1 MTAAQASIPEESAE
15 TERKYDAAPDQEL
28 PPLSDLPGIAG
39 RPMVEVQQLSAQYF
53 DTSDY
58 RLLRNG
64 ITLRKRTG
72 GDDAGWHLKI
82 PAGDNDTRTETRL
95 PLSAGDTPP
104 RQLTALVHG
113 ITHAHALAPIA
124 RLDTRRRRNRLLDAA
139 GAPQADI
146 VEDTVT
152 AVLPDTGEQRIWTEI
167 EVEQAGAGRTLA
179 DAIETRLLEAG
190 IERSTHP
197 TKLNRALAEVVT
209 ASDLEERRARKTDEP
224 RECLRRYLQKQIR
237 RLGLA
242 DIAVRRDEPEAVH
255 KMRKAARR
263 ARSALQAYAPGFG
276 LDERAQPLILDLRWL
291 GRRLSP
297 ARDVE
302 VQWARISTRIAE
314 SAALPGQEAVY
325 ARVNEYFSEQADTAR
340 ASALAGLD
348 SERYLTLLDALD
360 VFVEDLATPAGST
373 PTAQA
378 PDRDTRSEVSAEDS
392 VRILKRLA
400 ATVSKRVD
408 KAGDAAT
415 RRERGERIH
424 RARKRAKRM
433 RYAMEV
439 IRHHA
444 PKKTARA
451 LKRFNDFQDVLGEFQ
466 DSTVARE
473 HLLAIATAHDHT
485 AESSFGLGI
494 LHQLEQQIGDE
505 RADHVSSEWKA
516 ARKAARRLWR

>member
-1 MTAAQASIPEESAE
+1 MTAAQASIPEQSVEA
-15 TERKYDAAPDQEL
+15 ERKYDAAPDQEL

-39 RPMVEVQQLSAQYF
+39 EPVVEVQQLSAQYF

-58 RLLRNG
+58 RLLHSG

-72 GDDAGWHLKI
+72 GYDAGWHLKI
-82 PAGDNDTRTETRL
+82 PAGDDDTRTETRL

-104 RQLTALVHG
+104 QQLATLVRG

-124 RLDTRRRRNRLLDAA
+124 RLDTLRRRNRLLDAA

-152 AVLPDTGEQRIWTEI
+152 AVLPATGEQRIWTEI

-179 DAIETRLLEAG
+179 DAIESRLLDAG

-197 TKLNRALAEVVT
+197 TKLNRALADVIT
-209 ASDLEERRARKTDEP
+209 ASNLEQRHARKTNEP
-224 RECLRRYLQKQIR
+224 RECLRRYLHKQIHS
-237 RLGLA
+237 LGLA

-255 KMRKAARR
+255 DMRKAARR
-263 ARSALQAYAPGFG
+263 VRSALQAYAPGFG
-276 LDERAQPLILDLRWL
+276 LDERAQPVILDLRWL

-302 VQWARISTRIAE
+302 VQWARIITRIAE
-314 SAALPGQEAVY
+314 SATLPEQEAVY

-340 ASALAGLD
+340 ASALAGVD

-360 VFVEDLATPAGST
+360 VVVEELATPAGSI

-378 PDRDTRSEVSAEDS
+378 PDQDTPSVVSAEDLG
-392 VRILKRLA
+392 RTLKRLA

-415 RRERGERIH
+415 RRERDELIH

-439 IRHHA
+439 IRPRA
-444 PKKTARA
+444 PKKTERA
-451 LKRFNDFQDVLGEFQ
+451 LKRFNDVQNVLGEFQ

-494 LHQLEQQIGDE
+494 LYQQEQLIGDE
-505 RADHVSSEWKA
+505 RANHLSSQWKA
-516 ARKAARRLWR
+516 ARKAARPLWR